1 VLQLEGMY
9 AHFAWLDPAPGR
21 RVRRNAQLHG
31 REVPRNSEQEALR
44 LWLLLETLHYHLA
57 RIRRLRRK
65 GAA

>member
-1 VLQLEGMY
+1 M
-9 AHFAWLDPAPGR
+9 
-21 RVRRNAQLHG
+21 RRNAQLHG